1 MTKEKERTR
10 NSSPYIRAQN
20 GTAAR
25 GSGKDIL
32 AEYERGTRIAGWL
45 FCALFLFLAA
55 GSVMFG
61 W

>member
-1 MTKEKERTR
+1 MPNKTK
-10 NSSPYIRAQN
+10 
-20 GTAAR
+20 AAR
-25 GSGKDIL
+25 SSGNYSTPKTTPSRDKQII
-32 AEYERGTRIAGWL
+32 ADYERGTRIAGWL

>member
-1 MTKEKERTR
+1 MTSKTKAARHR
-10 NSSPYIRAQN
+10 CSDNRAKN
-20 GTAAR
+20 GTVAN

>member
-1 MTKEKERTR
+1 MAANNK
-10 NSSPYIRAQN
+10 
-20 GTAAR
+20 AAR
-25 GSGKDIL
+25 SSGNYSTPKTTPSRDKQIIT
-32 AEYERGTRIAGWL
+32 EYERGTRIAGWL

>member
-1 MTKEKERTR
+1 MTSKTKATR
-10 NSSPYIRAQN
+10 HSGSYTAPKTSNRADNQII
-20 GTAAR
+20 T
-25 GSGKDIL
+25 
-32 AEYERGTRIAGWL
+32 EYERGTRIAGWL